1 MFLKNWIGFAA
12 KTDFGIVSEY
22 FCRIEMI
29 LRLRQ
34 IWNCLRIFL

>member
-1 MFLKNWIGFAA
+1 MGLRIILRNWNGFAT

-34 IWNCLRIFL
+34 NLDLS